1 MSKYELLER
10 IGVGGMAEIYRGK
23 SLSVGGFEKLVA
35 IKKILPHLGRDERFV
50 QMLIHEARIN
60 ASLKQRNI
68 VQIYDVGV
76 GDDGEYF
83 LVMEYVPGC
92 DLANLMKALE
102 RGGRFELPIEVALFI
117 GGELCEA
124 LEHAHRAVDAKGKP
138 AALIHRDVSPA
149 NVLVSYGG
157 EVKLTDF
164 GIAKK
169 VDEASV
175 VASIKGKFAYMSP
188 EQAAARP
195 LDGRSDLYALGII
208 LWELTVGKR
217 LFSGLSDFDAL
228 RMVREGKI
236 QRPRDAASDFDK
248 QLDRIVMKA
257 LAPKVDDRYERAADL
272 AADLRDVRFRL
283 AGAASPAAELAA
295 MVRNRFPPSESDRLA
310 IAGAH
315 PVGLDPA
322 AVAVM
327 LPQMPAASSTQGNR
341 QRSFVE
347 ISTAA
352 AFKFEGPGTALAP
365 DAALGGLLMTSPE
378 ETRVLRRQPSL
389 RAAPAEAVGAAAP
402 PPPPPAALRESRP
415 ARGGAVQPGPP
426 PAAPAPPPASKR
438 GSAAAARAPASL
450 PKGKPRTAT
459 GVHRDERS
467 ARLQRELF
475 DDVSSLQKIP
485 SRPSTLAPAG
495 AGLHDDD
502 APTSFHV
509 AAPQGGA
516 DADADAGVRRGQPGA
531 LPPLVPPG
539 LDEPHAGDGHGHGQH
554 DDDDY
559 EDERSRKIRLGV
571 VIAAVTLIAL
581 GVAAYLSGMVG

>member
-195 LDGRSDLYALGII
+195 LDGRSDLFALGII

-236 QRPRDAASDFDK
+236 QRPRDATSDFDK

-310 IAGAH
+310 IAGAQ

-352 AFKFEGPGTALAP
+352 AFKFEGPGADLAP

-389 RAAPAEAVGAAAP
+389 RAAPATATEAAGPAAP
-402 PPPPPAALRESRP
+402 PPPPAAALRESRP
-415 ARGGAVQPGPP
+415 ARAGVAQAA
-426 PAAPAPPPASKR
+426 AAPAPPPAPASPSKR
-438 GSAAAARAPASL
+438 GSAATARAPASL
-450 PKGKPRTAT
+450 PRGKPRSVT
-459 GVHRDERS
+459 GVQRDERS

-509 AAPQGGA
+509 AAPEDDG
-516 DADADAGVRRGQPGA
+516 GVRRGQPDA

-539 LDEPHAGDGHGHGQH
+539 LDDPHAGDAHGHGPH

>member
-352 AFKFEGPGTALAP
+352 AFKFEGPGAELAP

-389 RAAPAEAVGAAAP
+389 RAAPVAEAAGTAAAP
-402 PPPPPAALRESRP
+402 PPPPAAALR
-415 ARGGAVQPGPP
+415 RGGGGAAQPGPAPAVP
-426 PAAPAPPPASKR
+426 PPAPAPAGKR
-438 GSAAAARAPASL
+438 GSAAAAKAPAAL
-450 PKGKPRTAT
+450 PKSKPRSAT

-509 AAPQGGA
+509 AAPEAGDG
-516 DADADAGVRRGQPGA
+516 GVRRGQPGA

-539 LDEPHAGDGHGHGQH
+539 LDEPHPGDAHDHGHH